1 MKINIE
7 IDCTPDEAR
16 KFLGLPDVAAMQES
30 LMKQVELQM
39 AAALKS
45 MEPEAMFK
53 AWLPAGME
61 GLEQMQKAFWAQ
73 FTGGQD
79 KK

>member
-7 IDCTPDEAR
+7 IDCTPEEAR
-16 KFLGLPDVAAMQES
+16 KFLGLPDVSALQES
-30 LMKQVELQM
+30 LMKQVEAQM
-39 AAALKS
+39 AAALKG
-45 MEPEAMFK
+45 MEPDAMLK

-73 FTGGQD
+73 FGGKD
-79 KK
+79 KA